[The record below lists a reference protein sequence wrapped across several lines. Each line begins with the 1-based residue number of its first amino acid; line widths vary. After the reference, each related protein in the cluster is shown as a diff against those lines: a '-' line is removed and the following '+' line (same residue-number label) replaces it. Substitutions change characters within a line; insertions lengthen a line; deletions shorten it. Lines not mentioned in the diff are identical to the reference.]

1 MRTIFI
7 NDEFQEIIDQLQ
19 AEKKNG
25 NYAEVKK
32 LADVLEKQAIKSNNK
47 YAQVLSYYFHSVC
60 GLYYNIPIETKE
72 YCFKAKEI
80 CREYEYY
87 KLYTLLCMI
96 EGSAYVYLNERQ
108 SAIGSLLEGY
118 YLSLKHSLKDI
129 SAHILNNIGSIFSDL
144 ENYETG
150 LEYYI
155 KASEIMKELP
165 DSDKMGHLI
174 LHINIV
180 NNYVHQGKFDK
191 AIEWE
196 KKYLSDENDRAIP
209 VIKNSL
215 IVCHILME
223 YKQDTKEELE
233 RKVNE
238 FLEYVQC
245 SNIDT
250 HFIRVVFNIIE
261 CCYDIKNIELAKK
274 IIMVIEPT
282 IEKCDAYDYKE
293 RLLYAKSQLW
303 EILGDKKA
311 LYEDLL
317 KYREVVSEGK
327 MVKQENECAGLLS
340 QIQLQEI
347 EEKRKQIEIRN
358 KELKRQSEL
367 DSFTGLLN
375 KVSFR
380 NKVEDRLKKK
390 NRNVSRDILVLV
402 DIDDFKKVNDVY
414 GHIAGDTIIKDMAK
428 LLKSKARNVDYVGR
442 IGGDEFCIL
451 LVEIYSKE
459 SIKNWIESLIEGIHS
474 LEFKDLEDVKITVSV
489 GAAPIEEGMDYT
501 HAFEQVDKAM
511 YGAKKKGKNTYQI
524 YES

>member
-1 MRTIFI
+1 
-7 NDEFQEIIDQLQ
+7 
-19 AEKKNG
+19 
-25 NYAEVKK
+25 
-32 LADVLEKQAIKSNNK
+32 
-47 YAQVLSYYFHSVC
+47 
-60 GLYYNIPIETKE
+60 
-72 YCFKAKEI
+72 
-80 CREYEYY
+80 
-87 KLYTLLCMI
+87 
-96 EGSAYVYLNERQ
+96 
-108 SAIGSLLEGY
+108 
-118 YLSLKHSLKDI
+118 
-129 SAHILNNIGSIFSDL
+129 
-144 ENYETG
+144 
-150 LEYYI
+150 
-155 KASEIMKELP
+155 
-165 DSDKMGHLI
+165 
-174 LHINIV
+174 
-180 NNYVHQGKFDK
+180 
-191 AIEWE
+191 
-196 KKYLSDENDRAIP
+196 
-209 VIKNSL
+209 
-215 IVCHILME
+215 
-223 YKQDTKEELE
+223 
-233 RKVNE
+233 
-238 FLEYVQC
+238 
-245 SNIDT
+245 
-250 HFIRVVFNIIE
+250 
-261 CCYDIKNIELAKK
+261 
-274 IIMVIEPT
+274 
-282 IEKCDAYDYKE
+282 
-293 RLLYAKSQLW
+293 
-303 EILGDKKA
+303 
-311 LYEDLL
+311 
-317 KYREVVSEGK
+317 